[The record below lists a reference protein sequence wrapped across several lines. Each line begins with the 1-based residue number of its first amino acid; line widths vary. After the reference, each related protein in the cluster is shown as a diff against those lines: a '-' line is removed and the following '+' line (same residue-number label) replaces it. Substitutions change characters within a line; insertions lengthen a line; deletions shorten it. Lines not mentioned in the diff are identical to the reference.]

1 MVLASIHFLLFG
13 LVAAIGASAIAARF
27 RGPRAGWL
35 VGIGTFLAFV
45 VLFVTLRQLVLLP
58 LSALE

>member
-13 LVAAIGASAIAARF
+13 LVAAIGGGAIAARF
-27 RGPRAGWL
+27 RGRRAGWL